1 MWVDRKTTLSSSRN
15 ATFMMCHKDQLRG
28 EYKAQST
35 SSDEEV
41 LCVARTA

>member
-1 MWVDRKTTLSSSRN
+1 
-15 ATFMMCHKDQLRG
+15 MMCHKDQLRG

-41 LCVARTA
+41 LCVARLITVN